1 LLQQRQSLSSCFSVQ
16 NNIQTLKSTY
26 QPDLYIYNQE
36 PLPFDHSS
44 KESLSS
50 EDESCDNIVNF
61 KGKKNATSTTT
72 TNNYSARNDTLEP
85 PSVRR
90 QSLPGAVWIDGPH
103 LNTSTVMTTDEYDA
117 SEEPQGL
124 AVATLVQ
131 EPLTV
136 PAKLVVPLSV
146 KYRRWLLVFMVGVVL
161 VTCIILAITLKNV
174 SRNNQLK
181 HIAFQISNQTNY
193 NSLGAPQREA
203 IKWLLGKNNTN
214 LDPKKDQSQL
224 AQRYQLATL
233 YFSTSGGNWSN
244 TISNPNVLSSE
255 NECTWDPQWI
265 SCSDDRKVVTIKIE
279 NNQLQGSI
287 PSEIGNFNKLQILS
301 FRNNRIR
308 GTLPSELGRLKNLQ
322 VLNLNSNSLSG
333 RISAEFGKLTN
344 NLTKLDLGNNE
355 LSGPIPNEL
364 GNWRQLK
371 ILELYN
377 NQLSGTI
384 PTELGNLSKLRNVT
398 FQHNQFDGTIPM
410 ELSHLTHL
418 TCLDLGN
425 NKLSGSLSSELGR
438 LTQMTELYV
447 AGNALSGTVPL
458 ALDSLDNL
466 ISIQLSGN
474 DNLSGDLSFL
484 CENSNRTVGM
494 DSTAMTN
501 VSCSCCFEN
510 ANQ

>member
-1 LLQQRQSLSSCFSVQ
+1 MKFDDDWRCCCLCKRPYSSNDVSAVPQEISQNEDYGALPVQSSVCSHMLCFSCVQKPTETALRHPDGDLENNDDGYPCPICWKENAFRAKRPIISTSTCTLLRELILLQQRQSFSSCFSVQ

-265 SCSDDRKVVTIKIE
+265 SCSDDRKVVTIKIGTCVCVLE
-279 NNQLQGSI
+279 KITSCKVVYLRRL
-287 PSEIGNFNKLQILS
+287 EISTNFRS
-301 FRNNRIR
+301 FRSETI
-308 GTLPSELGRLKNLQ
+308 GFVEPCPPSL
-322 VLNLNSNSLSG
+322 V
-333 RISAEFGKLTN
+333 
-344 NLTKLDLGNNE
+344 
-355 LSGPIPNEL
+355 
-364 GNWRQLK
+364 
-371 ILELYN
+371 
-377 NQLSGTI
+377 
-384 PTELGNLSKLRNVT
+384 V
-398 FQHNQFDGTIPM
+398 
-410 ELSHLTHL
+410 
-418 TCLDLGN
+418 
-425 NKLSGSLSSELGR
+425 
-438 LTQMTELYV
+438 
-447 AGNALSGTVPL
+447 
-458 ALDSLDNL
+458 
-466 ISIQLSGN
+466 
-474 DNLSGDLSFL
+474 
-484 CENSNRTVGM
+484 
-494 DSTAMTN
+494 
-501 VSCSCCFEN
+501 
-510 ANQ
+510 